1 MVTLQ
6 LPVTLLIFR
15 ENHHL
20 PTAVPEM
27 VPVTG
32 CGRQAKWIKDN
43 LDGNI
48 PQGLSEP
55 VIVRY
60 ADTLGAP
67 KILEISRRGEKVWE
81 MMITSCV
88 FEVKHFHD
96 FLIFSVFCRG

>member
-60 ADTLGAP
+60 ADTLGGP
-67 KILEISRRGEKVWE
+67 KVWRYPGGGK
-81 MMITSCV
+81 SV
-88 FEVKHFHD
+88 GND
-96 FLIFSVFCRG
+96 GWFLCWK